1 MMLRYAN
8 NHAKDVYRM
17 LNLETN
23 RVLLTRD
30 IIWLKKMYGAWKTSD
45 ADTTSDDE
53 SINDLELQATKAGR
67 ETEGPSIG
75 DTTESSGDGDED
87 EDEQPPTKD
96 PVSPRVLRAMKK
108 LGGWFNPEAQSTISQ
123 AT

>member
-30 IIWLKKMYGAWKTSD
+30 IIWLKKMYKAWKASD
-45 ADTTSDDE
+45 ADNTSDDK
-53 SINDLELQATKAGR
+53 SINDLELHATKPGR
-67 ETEGPSIG
+67 ETDVPSID
-75 DTTESSGDGDED
+75 DTT
-87 EDEQPPTKD
+87 
-96 PVSPRVLRAMKK
+96 
-108 LGGWFNPEAQSTISQ
+108 
-123 AT
+123 